1 MAEGRAR
8 TVLITGAS
16 TGIGEACALHLA
28 RRGFRVF
35 AGVRAAADADRLRAR
50 AGEDTLVPVLLDVTD
65 LATIAAVMR
74 LLADA
79 TEGAGLAGLV
89 NNAGIGV
96 AGPLEFIP
104 LDDLRRQLEVNVVG
118 QVAVTQAA
126 LPLLRAGR
134 GRVINMSSIG
144 GKLAQPFLGPYVASK
159 FALEALTDALRM
171 ELRPWSIEVIAIE
184 PGAIRTP
191 IWNKSLAAADDLLER
206 LPPRAHELYSV
217 AMERMRVVAHLA
229 DEKGSKPESVA
240 RAVERALTTRRPKTR
255 YVVGLDARAAI
266 AATHLL
272 PDWLRDA
279 VILRTARLPRSA
291 RDLAAVAHPSPPPA
305 RSPVAGTMTPDTT
318 APGL

>member
-1 MAEGRAR
+1 MTEGRAR
-8 TVLITGAS
+8 AVLITGAS
-16 TGIGEACALHLA
+16 TGIGAACALGLA
-28 RRGFRVF
+28 RHGFRVF
-35 AGVRAAADADRLRAR
+35 AGVRADADGDRLRAG
-50 AGEDTLVPVLLDVTD
+50 AGEGLLVPVLLDVTD

-79 TEGAGLAGLV
+79 TQGAGLAGLV

-144 GKLAQPFLGPYVASK
+144 GRLAQPFLGPYAASK
-159 FALEALTDALRM
+159 FALEALTDSLRM
-171 ELRPWSIEVIAIE
+171 ELRPWGIEVIAIE

-206 LPPRAHELYSV
+206 LPPRAHELYGA
-217 AMERMRVVAHLA
+217 AMERMRVVARLA
-229 DEKGSKPESVA
+229 DEKGSSPETVA
-240 RAVERALTTRRPKTR
+240 RAVEQALTARRPKTC
-255 YVVGLDARAAI
+255 YVVGLDARAVI
-266 AATHLL
+266 AATRLL
-272 PDWLRDA
+272 PDRLRDQI
-279 VILRTARLPRSA
+279 ILRTARLPRTA
-291 RDLAAVAHPSPPPA
+291 RDLAAHYPSPPPA
-305 RSPVAGTMTPDTT
+305 RSPVAGQAVPSS
-318 APGL
+318 PEQ